1 MAQDHMNPEGDM
13 QDQRLSARPL
23 MAVAATA
30 ALLLMPASAWANS
43 GSDYSH
49 DAANATEEAMPLAGD
64 IERGE
69 TAYAED
75 CASCHRTPA
84 RFMANVP
91 GEDDDARAAWL
102 EDFLPEHYAPDAQ
115 DRADIIAWLL
125 AD

>member
-1 MAQDHMNPEGDM
+1 MA
-13 QDQRLSARPL
+13 DQGLSARRL
-23 MAVAATA
+23 MALAVTA
-30 ALLLMPASAWANS
+30 ALLLMPALAQANS
-43 GSDYSH
+43 GSDYSQ
-49 DAANATEEAMPLAGD
+49 DAADEMEAVMPLEGD

-75 CASCHRTPA
+75 CASCHRSPA

-91 GEDDDARAAWL
+91 GEDDAARAAWL

-125 AD
+125 AE